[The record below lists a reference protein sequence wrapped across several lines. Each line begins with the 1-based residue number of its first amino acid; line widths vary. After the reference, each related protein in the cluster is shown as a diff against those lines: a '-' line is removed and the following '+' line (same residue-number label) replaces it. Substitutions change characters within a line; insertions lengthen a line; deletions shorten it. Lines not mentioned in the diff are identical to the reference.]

1 VQAAKRVLE
10 VRDDV
15 KFVVAGSGD
24 QAARMIQM
32 AADLGIGDRML
43 FTGFLRGKDI
53 ARVFAMADL
62 YVMPS
67 VSEPFGIA
75 PLEAMGHN
83 VPVLISSRT
92 PSRST
97 SGTSRTWPTRSSPCS
112 ATRRSPGPSARAV
125 PSRSAASAG
134 TAPPASASG
143 RTGRRSPGVTGGSG
157 PAEAQA
163 RSHAASTWIIA
174 SGAARV
180 ATASWPTIT
189 ASVSDW
195 ASGAR
200 ESASTR
206 RARTSDR
213 PSTSGH
219 AATRQR

>member
-53 ARVFAMADL
+53 SRVFAMADL

-83 VPVLISSRT
+83 VPVLISKS
-92 PSRST
+92 
-97 SGTSRTWPTRSSPCS
+97 SGVSEILSHALKVDFWDIEDMADKILAVLRHSPL
-112 ATRRSPGPSARAV
+112 ARAL
-125 PSRSAASAG
+125 RE
-134 TAPPASASG
+134 
-143 RTGRRSPGVTGGSG
+143 GGAFEVRGISW
-157 PAEAQA
+157 
-163 RSHAASTWIIA
+163 T
-174 SGAARV
+174 GAARKCERTYR
-180 ATASWPTIT
+180 AAIGQRS
-189 ASVSDW
+189 
-195 ASGAR
+195 
-200 ESASTR
+200 R
-206 RARTSDR
+206 R
-213 PSTSGH
+213 
-219 AATRQR
+219 